1 MTAGRTALVTGGA
14 AGLGLAIARRLAA
27 AGYGVTLFD
36 RDATALAAARAADP
50 ALVGETVDVTEAEAV
65 ARAFD
70 RLGGV
75 PHLVVLNAG
84 IVRFGPLAEQT
95 PSDFAQVVA
104 VNLLGAQWVAQAAVA
119 RMLPRGSGHVVA
131 VTSINAYSPGP
142 GAGAYP
148 ATKAALLML
157 MRQYALE
164 YADRGLR
171 FNSVAPGFIDGG
183 MSAPIY
189 ADPRV
194 RALREAGVPMRRL
207 GREADIAEA
216 VLWLDSPGAAYV
228 NGEDLVV
235 DGGVRHAVL
244 ASLPRS

>member
-1 MTAGRTALVTGGA
+1 MPRRTALVTGGA
-14 AGLGLAIARRLAA
+14 AGIGLAIASRL
-27 AGYGVTLFD
+27 GRGDYRVLLLD
-36 RDATALAAARAADP
+36 RDPAGLAAARSLHSG
-50 ALVGETVDVTEAEAV
+50 LVGHAIDVTDQAAVEAL
-65 ARAFD
+65 FD
-70 RLGGV
+70 RLDPV
-75 PHLVVLNAG
+75 PDLVVANAG
-84 IVRFGPLAEQT
+84 IVRFGLLAEQ
-95 PSDFAQVVA
+95 PPADFAAVVA
-104 VNLLGAQWVAQAAVA
+104 VNLLGAQWVTRAAVS

-131 VTSINAYSPGP
+131 ITSINAYSPGP

-164 YADRGLR
+164 YGGHGLR

-194 RALREAGVPMRRL
+194 RAVREGGVPMRRL
-207 GREADIAEA
+207 GTPEDIAEA
-216 VLWLDSPGAAYV
+216 VAWLDSPAAAYV

-244 ASLPRS
+244 ANLPRA